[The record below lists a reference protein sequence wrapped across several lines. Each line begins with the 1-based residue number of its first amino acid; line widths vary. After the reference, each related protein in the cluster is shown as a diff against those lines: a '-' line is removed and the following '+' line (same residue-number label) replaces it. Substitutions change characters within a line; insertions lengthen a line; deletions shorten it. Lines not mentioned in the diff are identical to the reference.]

1 MNKKSKLFSLFI
13 LTVFVI
19 LLAACQNQDA
29 TEGTTAEGGETAVAV
44 APTVDVNEISVNTG
58 IGVVSA
64 EGQVV
69 PLRAANLSFSLG
81 GTIAE
86 ILVESGQDVQAG
98 DALVKLEA
106 ATLEN
111 SVVQAEAG
119 VKAAEANKAAADA
132 NLAVAE
138 SAIQRAETGVTAAEA
153 QLALV
158 QAGAREQEIA
168 AAQSNLAAAEGG
180 VTQAAGN
187 RDAAVNVSSAG
198 VSAAEARV
206 AAAQAEAQALEEA
219 YQDILDACFETPDG
233 GEFCPLYGPVEENTR
248 FQLEAARANVAA
260 AQAGLDEARAGATPA
275 EQFLADTGVSL
286 AIAQRDQ
293 AQAQLDLVL
302 AGARDEQIRQ
312 AEVGVA
318 QAELAVEQAQVQVT
332 QAQSAVTQADAGVVT
347 AKANLEAAQKALDR
361 MTLRA
366 PFDGRVG
373 DINLEVGELV
383 APGVPVMQFGDFTN
397 WLVKT
402 TDLTELDVVAVKN
415 GLPAE
420 IRIDA
425 LPGEVIEGV
434 VTDIA
439 SVSQVTR
446 GDVTYEVS
454 IELGDISELPLRWGM
469 TAFADIETN

>member
-1 MNKKSKLFSLFI
+1 MFKKSKLFSLFI
-13 LTVFVI
+13 LSIIVVA
-19 LLAACQNQDA
+19 LAACQNQ
-29 TEGTTAEGGETAVAV
+29 GTGEAAPGSGETAAAT

-58 IGVVSA
+58 VGVVSA

-81 GTIAE
+81 GTVAE
-86 ILVESGQDVQAG
+86 ILVESGQDVQDG
-98 DALVKLEA
+98 EPLIKLEA
-106 ATLEN
+106 TALEN
-111 SVVQAEAG
+111 AVAQAEAG
-119 VKAAEANKAAADA
+119 VKAAGANKAAAEA

-138 SAIQRAETGVTAAEA
+138 SGIARAQAGVTAAEA

-158 QAGAREQEIA
+158 KAGAREQEIA
-168 AAQSNLAAAEGG
+168 AAESNLAAAEGG

-187 RDAAVNVSSAG
+187 RDAAVNVSSAA

-275 EQFLADTGVSL
+275 EQFLANSGVSL

-318 QAELAVEQAQVQVT
+318 QAELGVEQAQVQVT
-332 QAQSAVTQADAGVVT
+332 QAQSAVIQADAGIV
-347 AKANLEAAQKALDR
+347 KAMADLEAAQKALDR
-361 MTLRA
+361 MTLTA
-366 PFDGRVG
+366 PFAGRVG
-373 DINLEVGELV
+373 DINLEIGELV
-383 APGVPVMQFGDFTN
+383 APGVPIMQFGDFSS

-415 GLPAE
+415 GLPVE

-425 LPGEVIEGV
+425 LPGEVIEGI

-454 IELGDISELPLRWGM
+454 IELADIAALPLRWGM

>member
-1 MNKKSKLFSLFI
+1 MIKKSKLFSLFI
-13 LTVFVI
+13 LSVLVMA
-19 LLAACQNQDA
+19 LVACQNQETSEEA
-29 TEGTTAEGGETAVAV
+29 AAGVETAVV
-44 APTVDVNEISVNTG
+44 AGSTVDVNEISVNTG
-58 IGVVSA
+58 VGVVSA

-81 GTIAE
+81 GTVAE
-86 ILVESGQDVQAG
+86 ILVEAGQDVAAG
-98 DALVKLEA
+98 DALVTLEA
-106 ATLEN
+106 NTLVN
-111 SVVQAEAG
+111 AVAQAEAG
-119 VKAAEANKAAADA
+119 LKAAEANKAAAEA

-138 SAIQRAETGVTAAEA
+138 SGIMRAQAGVTAAEA

-158 QAGAREQEIA
+158 KAGARDEEIA
-168 AAQSNLAAAEGG
+168 AAQNNLAAAEGG

-187 RDAAVNVSSAG
+187 RDAAVNVSSAAI
-198 VSAAEARV
+198 SAAEARV
-206 AAAQAEAQALEEA
+206 AAAMAEAQALEEG

-275 EQFLADTGVSL
+275 EQYLANSGVSL

-293 AQAQLDLVL
+293 AQAQLDLIM

-318 QAELAVEQAQVQVT
+318 QAELGVEQAQVQVT
-332 QAQSAVTQADAGVVT
+332 QAQSAVTQANAGVV
-347 AKANLEAAQKALDR
+347 KAQADLEAAQKALER
-361 MTLRA
+361 MTLTA

-383 APGVPVMQFGDFTN
+383 APGVPVMQFGDFSS

-425 LPGEVIEGV
+425 IPGEVIEGV

-439 SVSQVTR
+439 SVSQETR

-454 IELGDISELPLRWGM
+454 IELSDIASLPLRWGM
-469 TAFADIETN
+469 TAFADIESN